1 MGDCWI
7 ACGEKINPNK
17 RTVRTTRFCAAC
29 QGLAR
34 GLEASSAIS
43 VRLWWFSV
51 IRNTCQEL
59 LQYWRDVMDLARA
72 PRQLTK
78 DRMIEALQR
87 AGRVYCKGQ
96 ETTSSATLAITRTTS
111 FLSDIT
117 STKQDSKQK
126 TWYPLLVFSICILE
140 SMVSSDTVSSRQ
152 EQASQ
157 ALKALQN
164 EQLKPRGL
172 EVDGVNSCDFKE
184 VYDSDQVID

>member
-1 MGDCWI
+1 
-7 ACGEKINPNK
+7 
-17 RTVRTTRFCAAC
+17 
-29 QGLAR
+29 
-34 GLEASSAIS
+34 
-43 VRLWWFSV
+43 
-51 IRNTCQEL
+51 
-59 LQYWRDVMDLARA
+59 
-72 PRQLTK
+72 
-78 DRMIEALQR
+78 MIEALQR

-96 ETTSSATLAITRTTS
+96 ETASSATLAITRTTS